1 MSDANKAVF
10 LSYASQDAQ
19 AAKKICD
26 ALRAAGVEVWFDQSE
41 LRGGDAWDQSIRRQ
55 IKECALFVPIV
66 SANTQARREGYFR
79 LEWKLADDR
88 THLMAKGTRFILPV
102 CVDDTKDWDAIVPDS
117 FTTVQWTRLAGG
129 EGAVPFAERAKK
141 LLSGSELETGRPRP
155 ASRDEGVAFPTSAT
169 RAERPPWL
177 TAVIVIV
184 PILVGLAFAWRVLP
198 SRSGPVSEPSRE
210 LAPKPAAPVDVAHD
224 SEARQLVAKARELF
238 EALDSS
244 RDDYKL
250 AGELVEQAKAKDSAD
265 AEVWAAAAQL
275 DERYAM
281 RGWDF
286 SDARREAARAATQ
299 RALRL
304 DPQSFEAR
312 LAQAEL
318 LAYTGREGADKEKI
332 LRDLRRERPA
342 DHRVLRELGSTIERQ
357 ERTDEG
363 IAFMDEAAALPGGD
377 PLALYNKSLGLW
389 FAGRSPEA
397 ETVMRIVVAQRPFT
411 GALLMNAWYAMVLHG
426 DLAGAQATLDR
437 IPVADMLEDRACFF
451 AYYLHS
457 LKREPDAA
465 LACLYAVPRDWLSD
479 NWYTG
484 PKDRLIGNA
493 LQLAGRSEAAVTE
506 WRTAL
511 KLIDARLATGASNFS
526 LVFNRTMLLARL
538 GEREEAARQF
548 AVLLQMNGVDFTR
561 AGAVPPWAINIC
573 IALGRNEEAIR
584 QIARNLKER
593 RHAVAF
599 TAAELKLD
607 PTFDSLRNEPEF
619 QKVITEAEVIEK
631 RSGDGS
637 QTTGDSGQNR
647 TVGSNPE
654 ADPKSV
660 AVLAFANLSD
670 DKDNEYFSDGI
681 SEELLTVLQKIP
693 GLHVAARTSAFSF
706 KGKNATAQE
715 IGATLHVATLV
726 EGSVRKA
733 GNSVRITARL
743 SRAGDGEQLWSESYT
758 RELKDVFAVQSE
770 IAQTIVGQ
778 LRGQLGGASSDMAKA
793 EIQAQVQAAEKGG
806 TTNVEAHQLYL
817 QGKYFLN
824 QYSLDN
830 MNRAIDLLQR
840 AVDLDPKFALAWA
853 ELSQAGSLKG
863 GYGMTKQEVDDGNA
877 VARRAA
883 DRALALA
890 PDLPATIL
898 ALANARIN
906 DFDWKEAWATL
917 RRAVALAP
925 DDPEVVFNAAAE
937 AYSAGEKTRAVEL
950 GRQAVALDPVNP
962 KVRSGY
968 AFALYALRRFDEAE
982 AEFRRVIELNSTAAW
997 GHGGVSLDYLSQG
1010 RFDEA
1015 VKEGEQESAGWARLF
1030 VLAMAKWG
1038 QGKKAESDAT
1048 VAQLIKDYGE
1058 VAAYQVA
1065 EVYAFRREND
1075 HAFEWLERALRQ
1087 RDPGLAWSRPD
1098 LLLEGLHD
1106 DPRWPVFLHK
1116 LGLADD
1122 QLK

>member
-1 MSDANKAVF
+1 MSTADNKAVF
-10 LSYASQDAQ
+10 LSYASQDAE

-129 EGAVPFAERAKK
+129 EGAAPFAERVKK
-141 LLSGSELETGRPRP
+141 LLSGSEMEAGRPRP
-155 ASRDEGVAFPTSAT
+155 TERDGGVASPMAAGSS
-169 RAERPPWL
+169 RAGGWPSWL
-177 TAVIVIV
+177 TALVIIV
-184 PILVGLAFAWRVLP
+184 PILVGLALAWRVLP
-198 SRSGPVSEPSRE
+198 SRSGPVSEPSRDV
-210 LAPKPAAPVDVAHD
+210 APKSAGPVAAPPV
-224 SEARQLVAKARELF
+224 SEARQLAAKARVLF
-238 EALDSS
+238 DALDST

-250 AGELVEQAKAKDSAD
+250 AGEMIEQAKAKDPAD

-275 DERYAM
+275 DERYAV
-281 RGWDF
+281 RGWDG

-318 LAYTGREGADKEKI
+318 LAYTGREGTDREKI
-332 LRDLRRERPA
+332 LRDLRRERPT
-342 DHRVLRELGSTIERQ
+342 DHRVLRELGSTLERGQ
-357 ERTDEG
+357 RIDEG

-397 ETVMRIVVAQRPFT
+397 EQVMRAVVDQRPFT
-411 GALLMNAWYAMVLHG
+411 GALLMSAWYAMILHG
-426 DLAGAQATLDR
+426 DLAAAQATLDR
-437 IPVADMLEDRACFF
+437 IPPTDMLEDRACFF
-451 AYYLHS
+451 AYYLHY

-465 LACLYAVPRDWLSD
+465 LACLYAVPRDWLND

-484 PKDRLIGNA
+484 PKDRLVGSA
-493 LQLAGRSEAAVTE
+493 LQLAGRSEAAATV
-506 WRTAL
+506 WRAAL
-511 KLIDARLATGASNFS
+511 KLVDSRLASGASNFS
-526 LVFNRTMLLARL
+526 LHINRTVLLAHL
-538 GEREEAARQF
+538 GEREEAAREF
-548 AVLLQMNGVDFTR
+548 AVLLQMNSIDLTR
-561 AGAVPPWAINIC
+561 DTAVPAWVTSAC
-573 IALGRNEEAIR
+573 LALGRNEEVIR
-584 QIARNLKER
+584 QIASSLKQR
-593 RHAVAF
+593 RHAVDH
-599 TAAELKLD
+599 TAAELKID
-607 PTFDSLRNEPEF
+607 PTFDPLRGNPEF
-619 QKVITEAEVIEK
+619 QKVIAEAEAIERK
-631 RSGDGS
+631 AGDRG
-637 QTTGDSGQNR
+637 QATGDSGQNR
-647 TVGSNPE
+647 AAESNPA

-743 SRAGDGEQLWSESYT
+743 SRANDGEQLWSESYT

-778 LRGQLGGASSDMAKA
+778 LRGQLGGAADTAAKA

-830 MNRAIDLLQR
+830 IKRAIGLFQQ

-853 ELSQAGSLKG
+853 ELSQAGSMKG
-863 GYGMTKQEVDDGNA
+863 GYGLTKEEVDDGNA
-877 VARRAA
+877 LARRAV
-883 DRALALA
+883 DRALALD
-890 PDLPATIL
+890 PDLPATVL
-898 ALANARIN
+898 AQAGASTN
-906 DFDWKEAWATL
+906 DFDWKGALAAL
-917 RRAVALAP
+917 RHAIALAP
-925 DDPEVVFNAAAE
+925 ADPDVIYNAAGA
-937 AYSAGEKTRAVEL
+937 AYSAGEMDRAVEL
-950 GRQAVALDPVNP
+950 DRQAVALDPVNP
-962 KVRSGY
+962 RIRMSYGL
-968 AFALYALRRFDEAE
+968 ALNAVHRFDDAE
-982 AEFRRVIELNSTAAW
+982 AEFRRVSELSPGAPW
-997 GHGGVSLDYLSQG
+997 GHGGIGMNDVTRGTIRRSGEGRTTGWRGVGAAPRGGDGPMGPGKENGIRCDPGAVDHGLRRHRGLPGLRGVCLSPGQRSRVRVAGARAAPAGCRPNVVSVRHLARRPPRRPAL
-1010 RFDEA
+1010 
-1015 VKEGEQESAGWARLF
+1015 AG
-1030 VLAMAKWG
+1030 VLA
-1038 QGKKAESDAT
+1038 Q
-1048 VAQLIKDYGE
+1048 
-1058 VAAYQVA
+1058 
-1065 EVYAFRREND
+1065 
-1075 HAFEWLERALRQ
+1075 
-1087 RDPGLAWSRPD
+1087 SRPV
-1098 LLLEGLHD
+1098 G
-1106 DPRWPVFLHK
+1106 
-1116 LGLADD
+1116 
-1122 QLK
+1122 